1 MTSKTLQKGGDKE
14 GGQSLGGEK
23 AKGGG
28 EDGFLS
34 FQKSETAIDAGG
46 RTVAHNSIC
55 TGTLAVVF
63 VC

>member
-1 MTSKTLQKGGDKE
+1 MTSKTLHKGGDKE
-14 GGQSLGGEK
+14 GGQSPGGGK
-23 AKGGG
+23 SKGG